1 MAQERA
7 EAIVLRGVDFS
18 ETSRIV
24 TVLSPQR
31 GRMALIAQ
39 GARRPKSPLA
49 AVLDTFNRVE
59 IVYYWKASREVQR
72 LGEASL
78 LDGYGRVKRDLE
90 KAVYA
95 GVALETAYKAAQPD
109 EPSEALYAA
118 LREGLAHLGLW
129 QGSPQVF
136 MTWWTLHLL
145 NLAGFAPELE
155 CAGEPGGF
163 RYDSGVVA
171 KGQAA
176 DRRMGPD
183 TAVVLRTL
191 AGAED
196 ACPELE
202 AGPALKDAF
211 AALRGFLVRQFE
223 SDFRSFRVID
233 QMF

>member
-24 TVLSPQR
+24 TVLTPQH
-31 GRMALIAQ
+31 GRLTLIAQ

-78 LDGYGRVKRDLE
+78 LDGYGALKQDLD
-90 KAVYA
+90 KTVYA
-95 GVALETAYKAAQPD
+95 GVALEAAYKAAQPG
-109 EPSEALYAA
+109 EPSAELYAA
-118 LREGLAHLGLW
+118 LRGGLADFALW
-129 QGSPQVF
+129 PGSPQAFV
-136 MTWWTLHLL
+136 TWFILRLL
-145 NLAGFAPELE
+145 AVTGFAPDLE
-155 CAGEPGGF
+155 CPGEPGGF

-176 DRRMGPD
+176 DRRMDPQTVD
-183 TAVVLRTL
+183 VLQTL
-191 AGAED
+191 AAAAD
-196 ACPELE
+196 ACPGLE
-202 AGPALKDAF
+202 PGPALQDAL